1 VGSKLHEDCA
11 EAVKLA
17 RAAAK
22 RIDFFMR
29 RFNLKANLD
38 PPCFLNV
45 SAALSLCCEQVT
57 PVLPVCYGR
66 VKPSCSA

>member
-1 VGSKLHEDCA
+1 MVAGAGAKAPRYLVGSKLHEDCA

-29 RFNLKANLD
+29 WII
-38 PPCFLNV
+38 
-45 SAALSLCCEQVT
+45 
-57 PVLPVCYGR
+57 
-66 VKPSCSA
+66 